1 MTDFFNQKHRNTILV
16 SFFNN
21 FYAGM
26 MNLILIGLQISFM
39 ISLDRPATDTALLI
53 SLQSFGTLFTMYF
66 AGSLSDKVGR
76 KNLMMIGIGFYLV
89 YIIGFL
95 TFNNFNAMIVFSIL
109 AGIGSGL
116 IDSPGKSLI
125 FDAVNGKTGP
135 YLSVNQVF
143 FSAGTVLS
151 TTLASLFT
159 LKGWSWK
166 NIYVFFL
173 VITVMYL
180 IVLSK
185 SKFPPVKRFKVK
197 ANDVRSSE
205 NLGARPIMMVLLIIM
220 LLFATIQSVLST
232 WLPQLA
238 MSVKNMSEAS
248 SVSLLTYYQ
257 VGGILGAILI
267 GRWLKK
273 IHTTT
278 FMIISPLVVLIVL
291 NMVVFMPINTV
302 MGMLVLI
309 LGFFLAIYYAYCINM
324 GGLIYPN
331 NTGAASGAVGTMFMF
346 GQTITITLSTFFVKR
361 WDLLSLFIVSIVLVI
376 VLLLFATYFKKRYFM
391 FEASR

>member
-1 MTDFFNQKHRNTILV
+1 MTDFFNQEHRNTILV

-76 KNLMMIGIGFYLV
+76 KNLMIIGIGFYLV

-95 TFNNFNAMIVFSIL
+95 AFNNFNAMIVFSIL

-185 SKFPPVKRFKVK
+185 SKFPPVKRFEVK
-197 ANDVRSSE
+197 TNDVRSSE
-205 NLGARPIMMVLLIIM
+205 NMGARPIMMVLLIIM

-267 GRWLKK
+267 GQWLKK

-291 NMVVFMPINTV
+291 NMIVFMPINTV
-302 MGMLVLI
+302 MGILVLI
-309 LGFFLAIYYAYCINM
+309 IGFFLAIYYAYCINM

-361 WDLLSLFIVSIVLVI
+361 WDLLSLFIVSIVLVV
-376 VLLLFATYFKKRYFM
+376 VLLLFATYFKRKYFM

>member
-39 ISLDRPATDTALLI
+39 ISLNRPATDTALLI

-76 KNLMMIGIGFYLV
+76 KNLMIIGIVFYLL
-89 YIIGFL
+89 YSIGFIV
-95 TFNNFNAMIVFSIL
+95 FNSFNALIVFSVL

-125 FDAVNGKTGP
+125 FDAVEGKTGP

-143 FSAGTVLS
+143 FSAGTVFS

-159 LKGWSWK
+159 LKEWSWK
-166 NIYVFFL
+166 NIYIFFL
-173 VITVMYL
+173 SVTVIYL
-180 IVLSK
+180 VVLLRA
-185 SKFPPVKRFKVK
+185 KFPPVKRTEITETD
-197 ANDVRSSE
+197 NSSNR
-205 NLGARPIMMVLLIIM
+205 NLGARPIMMMLLIIM

-238 MSVKNMSEAS
+238 MTLKNMSEAFS
-248 SVSLLTYYQ
+248 
-257 VGGILGAILI
+257 
-267 GRWLKK
+267 
-273 IHTTT
+273 
-278 FMIISPLVVLIVL
+278 
-291 NMVVFMPINTV
+291 
-302 MGMLVLI
+302 
-309 LGFFLAIYYAYCINM
+309 
-324 GGLIYPN
+324 
-331 NTGAASGAVGTMFMF
+331 
-346 GQTITITLSTFFVKR
+346 
-361 WDLLSLFIVSIVLVI
+361 
-376 VLLLFATYFKKRYFM
+376 
-391 FEASR
+391 

>member
-1 MTDFFNQKHRNTILV
+1 MTDFFNQEHRNTILV

-39 ISLDRPATDTALLI
+39 SSLDRPATDTALLI

-95 TFNNFNAMIVFSIL
+95 TFNNFNAMIGFSIL

-173 VITVMYL
+173 VIT
-180 IVLSK
+180 
-185 SKFPPVKRFKVK
+185 
-197 ANDVRSSE
+197 
-205 NLGARPIMMVLLIIM
+205 
-220 LLFATIQSVLST
+220 
-232 WLPQLA
+232 
-238 MSVKNMSEAS
+238 
-248 SVSLLTYYQ
+248 
-257 VGGILGAILI
+257 
-267 GRWLKK
+267 
-273 IHTTT
+273 
-278 FMIISPLVVLIVL
+278 
-291 NMVVFMPINTV
+291 
-302 MGMLVLI
+302 
-309 LGFFLAIYYAYCINM
+309 
-324 GGLIYPN
+324 
-331 NTGAASGAVGTMFMF
+331 
-346 GQTITITLSTFFVKR
+346 
-361 WDLLSLFIVSIVLVI
+361 
-376 VLLLFATYFKKRYFM
+376 
-391 FEASR
+391 

>member
-39 ISLDRPATDTALLI
+39 ISLNRPATDTALLI

-76 KNLMMIGIGFYLV
+76 KNLMIIGIVFYLL
-89 YIIGFL
+89 YIIGFIV
-95 TFNNFNAMIVFSIL
+95 FNSFNALIVFSVL

-125 FDAVNGKTGP
+125 FDAVEGKTGP

-143 FSAGTVLS
+143 FSAGTVFS

-159 LKGWSWK
+159 LKEWSWK
-166 NIYVFFL
+166 NIYIFFL
-173 VITVMYL
+173 SVTVIYL
-180 IVLSK
+180 VVLLRA
-185 SKFPPVKRFKVK
+185 KFPPVKRTEITETD
-197 ANDVRSSE
+197 NSSNR
-205 NLGARPIMMVLLIIM
+205 NLGARPIMMMLLIIM

-238 MSVKNMSEAS
+238 MTLKNMSEAF

-257 VGGILGAILI
+257 IGGVLGAILI
-267 GRWLKK
+267 GQWMKK

-278 FMIISPLVVLIVL
+278 FMIISPLIVAVVLSI
-291 NMVVFMPINTV
+291 VVFMPIDTM
-302 MGMLVLI
+302 MGILVLI
-309 LGFFLAIYYAYCINM
+309 IGFFLAIYYAYCINM

-346 GQTITITLSTFFVKR
+346 GQTVTITLSTFFVRK
-361 WDLLSLFIVSIVLVI
+361 WDLLSLFILSIFLVI
-376 VLLLFATYFKKRYFM
+376 VLLLLATFFRKKYFE

>member
-1 MTDFFNQKHRNTILV
+1 MTEFFNQKHRNTILV

-39 ISLDRPATDTALLI
+39 VSLNRPATDTALLI

-89 YIIGFL
+89 YIIGFIAS
-95 TFNNFNAMIVFSIL
+95 NNFNVLIVFSVL

-116 IDSPGKSLI
+116 IDSPGKSLL
-125 FDAVNGKTGP
+125 FDAVNGETGP

-166 NIYVFFL
+166 YIYLFFFAVTVIYLL
-173 VITVMYL
+173 VL
-180 IVLSK
+180 FK
-185 SKFPPVKRFKVK
+185 SKFPPVKRFE
-197 ANDVRSSE
+197 VRSIDEKHNKGS
-205 NLGARPIMMVLLIIM
+205 GARPVMMMLLVIM
-220 LLFATIQSVLST
+220 LLFATIQSVIST

-238 MSVKNMSEAS
+238 MTVKNMSEAS

-267 GRWLKK
+267 GQWLKK

-278 FMIISPLVVLIVL
+278 FMIISPSIVLIVL
-291 NMVVFMPINTV
+291 SMIVFMPINTL
-302 MGMLVLI
+302 MGVLVLI
-309 LGFFLAIYYAYCINM
+309 IGFFLAIYYAYCINM

-346 GQTITITLSTFFVKR
+346 GQTITITLSTFFVR
-361 WDLLSLFIVSIVLVI
+361 TWDLLSLFIGSIVLVI